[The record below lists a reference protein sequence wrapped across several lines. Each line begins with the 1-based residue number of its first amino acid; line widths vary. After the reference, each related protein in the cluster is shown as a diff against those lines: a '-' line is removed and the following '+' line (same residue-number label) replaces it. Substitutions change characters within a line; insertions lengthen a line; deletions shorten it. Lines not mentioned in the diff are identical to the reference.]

1 MTLRLEQPAW
11 LWILAL
17 AIPMIAAGAWWFATL
32 TPVRRVLSV
41 ILRTILVTVL
51 ALAMAGLS
59 SSREADRF
67 AAIAV
72 VDVSD
77 SVRAFGSSGDSANAD
92 TSVENVNAIERARRF
107 LREASTGRKA
117 DDLLGVVVFDGSA
130 IAASAPTRGDALD
143 RSLDIRLHE
152 GTDIEGALRLAA
164 SLVPRDAVGRL
175 ILITDGN
182 QTAGDAARAA
192 DAIASNSTAQF
203 PIDVVPVRYSIA
215 HEVRVVSLD
224 VPSASP
230 ADTIV
235 TARVVLESAAPVTGV
250 LRLTDNSQPLV
261 LGNDAEGNPA
271 TARRLRLSAGRH
283 VETVEIRLPADRVH
297 RMRAEFTPE
306 PDPSGAPVDTL
317 AENNAAEAVT
327 TTPGVSS
334 VLIVDGSRAG
344 SGGGP
349 LAQVLERRGLRV
361 TSVTPESM
369 PTDLLTLQGYDLVIL
384 DNCPADDFDQ
394 AAQRNLSTFVR
405 ELGGGLIMTGGKQA
419 FISGGWR
426 GSLLEPILP
435 VRLDSPNK
443 ILEPM
448 VATVL
453 VTDSSGSMAWPVFG
467 SNKSKQQ
474 LANEAAALA
483 IRSIDPLDMVGL
495 IAFNNQ
501 PEVVIPLAPNAD
513 PAANSDK
520 AMRVHPDGGTN
531 IPPALDLAASQLGTT
546 KAAVKHIIVLTDGRS
561 QGRDFLPEQCAR
573 LSKKGIRVST
583 IAVGA
588 DADTEMMEQMASRG
602 GGEYFFVS
610 SASALPRIFLKAIR
624 VARAPAY
631 REEVFQPLLMPTG
644 APATVGLSALPPLN
658 GLCLTEFRRD
668 ATVSNDIVS
677 EQGEPLLSTWA
688 VELGR
693 VAAFT
698 SDTGT
703 PSGDSSHAWADT
715 WLDWPGYE
723 TMWSQLARAIARPAT
738 SVSFTT
744 TTTNEGGR
752 TRIRLE
758 SIDDSLLAP
767 DAGPLTMKGSVYAGN
782 STMAD
787 LSFTPVGPG
796 VFEATI
802 PTPNSSD
809 GPAIIIARPTRMPN
823 ANSSNTDRASALSPV
838 IVGVSPP
845 ASAELA
851 SLTSNNTLLEQI
863 ANRSGGRVLD
873 LNDPAARLFVR
884 AGVPPRFAVTP
895 LTMPLLAWAIVLLM
909 LDIANRR
916 VAWDRLFSTD
926 EIRETQ
932 RALEE
937 KSRKA
942 AAGVGAALGS
952 VRGTRTD
959 AHDPLVSTSLTLSE
973 EDARRLR
980 DQARENRRA
989 ARMAQ
994 QSQSTPNATP
1004 PIETATRTSTT
1015 TPVESSPSPMDSTQE
1030 KREESSDLLA
1040 AKRRASKRFEE
1051 N

>member
-1 MTLRLEQPAW
+1 MV
-11 LWILAL
+11 
-17 AIPMIAAGAWWFATL
+17 IPLIAAGAWWFATL
-32 TPVRRVLSV
+32 TPMRRALSV
-41 ILRTILVTVL
+41 VLRSALVVML

-59 SSREADRF
+59 KSREADRF

-77 SVRAFGSSGDSANAD
+77 SVRAFGATGNSAGAS
-92 TSVENVNAIERARRF
+92 TPVETLSAIERARKF
-107 LREASTGRKA
+107 LREASTGRRP
-117 DDLLGVVVFDGSA
+117 DDLMGVVVFDGLA

-143 RSLDIRLHE
+143 RSLDLRLRE

-175 ILITDGN
+175 ILISDGN

-192 DAIASNSTAQF
+192 DAIASNSSAKF
-203 PIDVVPVRYSIA
+203 PIDVVPVRYTIE

-230 ADTIV
+230 ADTLV
-235 TARVVLESAAPVTGV
+235 TARVVLESASPVAGV
-250 LRLTDNSQPLV
+250 LRLTDNTRPLV
-261 LGNDAEGNPA
+261 LGNDAAGQPA
-271 TARRLRLSAGRH
+271 TARRLRLPVGRY
-283 VETVEIRLPADRVH
+283 VETVEVRLPADRVH
-297 RMRAEFTPE
+297 RLRAEFTPE
-306 PDPSGAPVDTL
+306 PDASGAPVDTL

-344 SGGGP
+344 VGGGS
-349 LAQVLERRGLRV
+349 LAQVLERRGLHV
-361 TSVTPESM
+361 TSITPESM

-384 DNCPADDFDQ
+384 DNCPADDIDVSS
-394 AAQRNLSTFVR
+394 QRNLGAFVR

-474 LANEAAALA
+474 LANEAAAVA

-495 IAFNNQ
+495 IVFNNS
-501 PEVVIPLAPNAD
+501 PEVLIPLAPNTD
-513 PAANSDK
+513 PAANADK
-520 AMRVHPDGGTN
+520 AMNVQPDGGTN
-531 IPPALDLAASQLGTT
+531 IPPALDLAASQLATT

-561 QGRDFLPEQCAR
+561 QGRDYLPEQCAR
-573 LSKKGIRVST
+573 LNRQGIRVST

-588 DADTEMMEQMASRG
+588 DADSEMMEQMASRG
-602 GGEYFFVS
+602 GGEYFYVA
-610 SASALPRIFLKAIR
+610 SASTLPRIFLKAIR

-658 GLCLTEFRRD
+658 GLCLTEFRKD

-677 EQGEPLLSTWA
+677 EQGEPVLSTWA

-698 SDTGT
+698 SDTGAS
-703 PSGDSSHAWADT
+703 SGGSGHAWAGS

-723 TMWSQLARAIARPAT
+723 TMWSQLARAIARPAM

-744 TTTNEGGR
+744 TTISEGGH

-767 DAGPLTMKGSVYAGN
+767 EAGPLTMKGSVYAGD
-782 STMAD
+782 STSTD

-802 PTPNSSD
+802 PTPTSSD
-809 GPAIIIARPTRMPN
+809 GPAIVIARPMRTPS
-823 ANSSNTDRASALSPV
+823 ANQAERASAVSPV

-845 ASAELA
+845 TSAELA
-851 SLTSNNTLLEQI
+851 SLTSNTTLLEQI
-863 ANRSGGRVLD
+863 AARSGGRVLD
-873 LNDPAARLFVR
+873 LDDAGARLFVR
-884 AGVPPRFAVTP
+884 AGVPPRFAITP
-895 LTMPLLAWAIVLLM
+895 LTMPLLGWAIVLLM

-916 VAWDRLFSTD
+916 VAWDRLLSTG
-926 EIRETQ
+926 EIREAQ

-937 KSRKA
+937 RSRKA

-952 VRGTRTD
+952 VRGARTD
-959 AHDPLVSTSLTLSE
+959 AHDPLVSTSLTLSD

-989 ARMAQ
+989 ARMAKQ
-994 QSQSTPNATP
+994 TQTTPNATSTP
-1004 PIETATRTSTT
+1004 EPITQTATNTPIESTSTPT
-1015 TPVESSPSPMDSTQE
+1015 DTAQDT
-1030 KREESSDLLA
+1030 REEASDLLA

>member
-1 MTLRLEQPAW
+1 M
-11 LWILAL
+11 
-17 AIPMIAAGAWWFATL
+17 AIPLIAAGAWWFATL
-32 TPVRRVLSV
+32 TPTRRVLSV
-41 ILRTILVTVL
+41 ILRTALVAVL

-77 SVRAFGSSGDSANAD
+77 SVRAFGSVGNPTVDA
-92 TSVENVNAIERARRF
+92 TSPERIDAIERARRF

-130 IAASAPTRGDALD
+130 IAASAPTRGNALD

-182 QTAGDAARAA
+182 QTAGDAARAV
-192 DAIASNSTAQF
+192 DAIASNTTAKF
-203 PIDVVPVRYSIA
+203 PIDVAPVRYSIE

-261 LGNDAEGNPA
+261 LGNDATGKPA

-283 VETVEIRLPADRVH
+283 VETLEVRLPANRVH

-344 SGGGP
+344 SEGGP
-349 LAQVLERRGLRV
+349 LAHVLERRGLRV
-361 TSVTPESM
+361 TSVAPESM
-369 PTDLLTLQGYDLVIL
+369 PMDLLTLQGYDLVIL

-394 AAQRNLSTFVR
+394 NVQRNLSAFVR
-405 ELGGGLIMTGGKQA
+405 ELGGGLIMTGGREA
-419 FISGGWR
+419 FVSGGWR
-426 GSLLEPILP
+426 GSTLEPILP

-443 ILEPM
+443 ILEPL
-448 VATVL
+448 VATML

-467 SNKSKQQ
+467 SNKSKQE

-495 IAFNNQ
+495 VAFNNQ
-501 PEVVIPLAPNAD
+501 PEVVIPLAPNTD
-513 PAANSDK
+513 PAAHANK
-520 AMRVHPDGGTN
+520 AMGVHPDGGTN
-531 IPPALDLAASQLGTT
+531 IPPALDLAASQLRTST
-546 KAAVKHIIVLTDGRS
+546 AAVKHIIVLTDGRS
-561 QGRDFLPEQCAR
+561 QGREYLPEQCAR
-573 LSKKGIRVST
+573 LSKQGIRVST

-644 APATVGLSALPPLN
+644 APATVGLSALPPLT
-658 GLCLTEFRRD
+658 GLCLTEFRKD
-668 ATVSNDIVS
+668 ATVSNDLVS

-698 SDTGT
+698 SDTGS
-703 PSGDSSHAWADT
+703 PRNDSTHAWAES

-744 TTTNEGGR
+744 TTINEGGR

-758 SIDDSLLAP
+758 SIDDSLLSP
-767 DAGPLTMKGSVYAGN
+767 GAGPLTMNGSVYAGD
-782 STMAD
+782 STSTE

-802 PTPNSSD
+802 PTPSATD
-809 GPAIIIARPTRMPN
+809 GPAIVIARPVRGQES
-823 ANSSNTDRASALSPV
+823 SSNDKNRSSALSPV

-851 SLTSNNTLLEQI
+851 SLRSNDLLLEQI
-863 ANRSGGRVLD
+863 ATRSGGRVLD
-873 LNDPAARLFVR
+873 LADSSARVFAR

-916 VAWDRLFSTD
+916 VAWDRLFSTS
-926 EIRETQ
+926 EIRDAQ

-952 VRGTRTD
+952 VRGARSD
-959 AHDPLVSTSLTLSE
+959 AHDPLMSNTLTLSE
-973 EDARRLR
+973 EDAKRLR
-980 DQARENRRA
+980 EQARESRRA

-994 QSQSTPNATP
+994 RASNTEGTTSPAPSASRTTTTATP
-1004 PIETATRTSTT
+1004 PPSTSMG
-1015 TPVESSPSPMDSTQE
+1015 PDSE
-1030 KREESSDLLA
+1030 PHEEPNDLLA

-1051 N
+1051 ESSSDQEG